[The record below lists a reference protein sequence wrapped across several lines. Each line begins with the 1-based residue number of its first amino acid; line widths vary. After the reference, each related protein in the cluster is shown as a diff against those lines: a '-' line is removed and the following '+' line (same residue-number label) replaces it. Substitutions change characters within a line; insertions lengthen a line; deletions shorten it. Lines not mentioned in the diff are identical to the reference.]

1 MRKLSWLLT
10 VLALA
15 VTSVAS
21 AQERVPTEQA
31 QQIAKVLTQAAEK
44 QADLPLKL
52 EPDTDKP
59 FAVRQEQFGAM
70 AIPAKGLSADAIAK
84 AEKEVVPIGQF
95 WMRSLIPTIDGAPAA
110 ASKVRS
116 ITIEVEENKVDVTF
130 YQLGVR
136 KGEKGDLELI
146 VYGAGK
152 DPLVTKTLEKAD
164 SAQSYPIELEGRED
178 DNNTGLI
185 TLFISGKYRAII
197 RVSPML

>member
-1 MRKLSWLLT
+1 MRKLSWLPT
-10 VLALA
+10 VLVLTA
-15 VTSVAS
+15 TSVAS

-31 QQIAKVLTQAAEK
+31 QQIAKILTQAAEK

-59 FAVRQEQFGAM
+59 FAVKQEQFGAM
-70 AIPAKGLSADAIAK
+70 AIPAKGLGADTIAK

-95 WMRSLIPTIDGAPAA
+95 WMRGLIPTIDGAPAP
-110 ASKVRS
+110 ASKLRTV
-116 ITIEVEENKVDVTF
+116 TIDIEENKAEVTF

-136 KGEKGDLELI
+136 KGEKGNLELV

-152 DPLVTKTLEKAD
+152 EPLVTKTLEKAD

-178 DNNTGLI
+178 ENNTGLI
-185 TLFISGKYRAII
+185 TLFIAGKYRTTI